1 LAPEFRDFTIFDEIF
16 ANFFVF
22 RGTSCRMQNFTQKM
36 ISVGILAAVFL
47 FLLGSLQQ
55 HYSTTFLP
63 ITWAPGVRIQPSKD
77 HFEALFQRNAFLQ
90 SSTLVDSFQPAGRA
104 DWPPDPWHLLG
115 HFGSFP
121 PPTHATLPQN
131 FSQSL
136 DNSWKGGSHVLV
148 PRSQASL
155 TFCPHDRVVCHRF
168 SNTSHGLVDLGTVG
182 AFPHA
187 CLDLALDFCGQPLA
201 WLECWDNISHA
212 RECNHTV
219 WGGTHAVCFFG
230 NGSFGLE
237 FGLGQVRGYGI
248 DGCMDYCFWFL
259 GEDLPL
265 VALPQDT
272 FSRCSIHG
280 FPRDRSSRRL
290 HFWSTCFADTPHASR
305 DSSRFCKLPNQE
317 RRESHAVGFD
327 RCHSTLEHATTTNRT
342 TQTDIALGPV
352 TPLPPVTPPLRPGSV
367 FAPIPRRTINRNPFT
382 HPNSSRDVSGE
393 NRARHRSTDTASA
406 TPCGGNFSAFASS
419 LNSKRHTMAVG
430 QVSGHSGTGMGV
442 FSKNCVLLLS
452 FFTPFSHKLRAGQSK
467 NCTRTPMTS
476 QIPWGTLG

>member
-1 LAPEFRDFTIFDEIF
+1 
-16 ANFFVF
+16 
-22 RGTSCRMQNFTQKM
+22 M

-219 WGGTHAVCFFG
+219 WGGTHCCGKAWSLG
-230 NGSFGLE
+230 FGLH
-237 FGLGQVRGYGI
+237 FRLPQHCGHLRCLSRNRGSVALITGAAAVPRP
-248 DGCMDYCFWFL
+248 WPV
-259 GEDLPL
+259 GERDSGARSHGELAPKGSLPL
-265 VALPQDT
+265 
-272 FSRCSIHG
+272 
-280 FPRDRSSRRL
+280 
-290 HFWSTCFADTPHASR
+290 
-305 DSSRFCKLPNQE
+305 
-317 RRESHAVGFD
+317 
-327 RCHSTLEHATTTNRT
+327 
-342 TQTDIALGPV
+342 
-352 TPLPPVTPPLRPGSV
+352 
-367 FAPIPRRTINRNPFT
+367 
-382 HPNSSRDVSGE
+382 
-393 NRARHRSTDTASA
+393 ARHL
-406 TPCGGNFSAFASS
+406 GGERGLFLQHSS
-419 LNSKRHTMAVG
+419 
-430 QVSGHSGTGMGV
+430 
-442 FSKNCVLLLS
+442 
-452 FFTPFSHKLRAGQSK
+452 P
-467 NCTRTPMTS
+467 PD
-476 QIPWGTLG
+476 P

>member
-1 LAPEFRDFTIFDEIF
+1 MP
-16 ANFFVF
+16 
-22 RGTSCRMQNFTQKM
+22 NFTQKM

-77 HFEALFQRNAFLQ
+77 HFEALFQRNAFFQ
-90 SSTLVDSFQPAGRA
+90 SSTSVDSFQPAGRA
-104 DWPPDPWHLLG
+104 DWPPDLWHLLG

-121 PPTHATLPQN
+121 PPTHATPSQN

-136 DNSWKGGSHVLV
+136 DNSWKGGFHVFV

-187 CLDLALDFCGQPLA
+187 CLDLDLDFCGQPLA
-201 WLECWDNISHA
+201 WLDCLDNISHA
-212 RECNHTV
+212 RECNRTV
-219 WGGTHAVCFFG
+219 WGGTHAVGFLG

-237 FGLGQVRGYGI
+237 FGLGHLRYH
-248 DGCMDYCFWFL
+248 DGDACMDYCFWFL

-265 VALPQDT
+265 GALPHDT
-272 FSRCSIHG
+272 GSRCSIHG

-290 HFWSTCFADTPHASR
+290 HFWSTCVADTPHASR

-317 RRESHAVGFD
+317 RRESHAVGFY

-342 TQTDIALGPV
+342 TQIRHSPRTRHAV
-352 TPLPPVTPPLRPGSV
+352 TVRH
-367 FAPIPRRTINRNPFT
+367 A
-382 HPNSSRDVSGE
+382 
-393 NRARHRSTDTASA
+393 AR
-406 TPCGGNFSAFASS
+406 
-419 LNSKRHTMAVG
+419 K
-430 QVSGHSGTGMGV
+430 
-442 FSKNCVLLLS
+442 
-452 FFTPFSHKLRAGQSK
+452 
-467 NCTRTPMTS
+467 TR
-476 QIPWGTLG
+476 